1 MEVHKK
7 YSDHF
12 FLPKQGQDHL
22 PNKTDLHFPIF
33 LFFIQGLDGL
43 VNNAGIGM
51 AGLIEWTPIDTMKK
65 IFEVNYWGLVRVTK
79 AMLPLLK
86 KSRDGRI
93 VNVTS
98 ILGQNLLMQWLF
110 YLGFSI
116 SQSDCHSINLDY
128 CQLNLN

>member
-1 MEVHKK
+1 M
-7 YSDHF
+7 
-12 FLPKQGQDHL
+12 
-22 PNKTDLHFPIF
+22 
-33 LFFIQGLDGL
+33 DGL

-98 ILGQNLLMQWLF
+98 ILG
-110 YLGFSI
+110 
-116 SQSDCHSINLDY
+116 
-128 CQLNLN
+128 